1 VGMIGIGGGADM
13 IGIGGGADMIGIGGG
28 ADMIGIGGGDAD
40 MIGVGGGA
48 GMIGIGGGVD
58 MPAVGGGDAGMD
70 TGGRTVAEL
79 VRQQL
84 TGGYSPFVG
93 IFLGEGSMAAMA
105 NRDSYFPSEQ
115 WLYILREAN
124 AMNEPTRLKKLSFL
138 KEMEE
143 HHAAEGLEFYK
154 EEQTI
159 HTQREEILCTVKAD
173 QSVVM
178 HNQKATSDATIEA
191 VESQGRVDWEKVS
204 VSMKDEYDKHVDAL
218 TKELAKKIEV
228 LKKELQTKCTIE
240 CNTINEHIENVRKE
254 ENWVINRLECTQTA
268 DITHIL
274 NHSIDAI
281 HKKRKRTSEIR
292 IASAD
297 TLSRQQQALFNDS

>member
-1 VGMIGIGGGADM
+1 VGM

-84 TGGYSPFVG
+84 TGGYNPFG
-93 IFLGEGSMAAMA
+93 GMFLGEATMTDMVNRGS
-105 NRDSYFPSEQ
+105 YYLPTEQ
-115 WLYILREAN
+115 WVYNLRNAP
-124 AMNEPTRLKKLSFL
+124 AMNEPTRLKQLSCL

-143 HHAAEGLEFYK
+143 YHAAESLEFRK
-154 EEQTI
+154 EDSAIWHQLKEKL
-159 HTQREEILCTVKAD
+159 HTVKAD

-178 HNQKATSDATIEA
+178 HNQKATSEATIEA
-191 VESQGRVDWEKVS
+191 VESKGRVHLEKVS
-204 VSMKDEYDKHVDAL
+204 VSMKDEYDKNVDAL
-218 TKELAKKIEV
+218 EKELAKKVEV

-240 CNTINEHIENVRKE
+240 CNTINEHVENVRKE
-254 ENWVINRLECTQTA
+254 ENWVINRLECVQTA

-274 NHSIDAI
+274 NHAVDVLDKQT
-281 HKKRKRTSEIR
+281 KKNENAS
-292 IASAD
+292 IASFE
-297 TLSRQQQALFNDS
+297 TLSRQQQARFNDS